1 MSASALR
8 SAARRWRSLQLFAG
22 ATVLG
27 LIAASQYYLAVR
39 LEGQEFPFIAAVVF
53 AMPFWYLW
61 ALLVPAVVFVAK
73 RLPIDRARW
82 VSRAFLHLL
91 IAFAFAVVHSAVVF
105 GVQFVAQPSA
115 EMNFQERP
123 LVAWFLVF
131 VAYEFT
137 SNMLAYGTIVGVTHA
152 VDFYRRFRERQ
163 LTAVRLETQLARA
176 QVHALRMQLN
186 PHFLFNA
193 MNSIAMLI
201 RHQER
206 DEAVRT
212 VAGLSD
218 LLRYV
223 LEDAREQEVPLGQEL
238 EFVRRY
244 LAIEEVRFRDR
255 LEVRIDAEPE
265 TLDALVPNLILQ
277 PLVENAIRHGIA
289 KRAASRLVMVSARKS
304 DGNLVVEVVDDGPGL
319 GSKRD
324 EGSGNGV
331 GIPNTRERLSRLYGE
346 RQTFEMADASTQ
358 GVVVRLTIP
367 FHTESMA
374 IVAEPT

>member
-1 MSASALR
+1 MRGNGLKRTS
-8 SAARRWRSLQLFAG
+8 RRWRALQLFAG

-27 LIAASQYYLAVR
+27 LIAASQYYLAMR
-39 LEGQEFPFIAAVVF
+39 LEGEDYPFIVALVF

-61 ALLVPAVVFVAK
+61 ALMAPAAVFVAR

-82 VSRAFLHLL
+82 ISRTALHLCIAL
-91 IAFAFAVVHSAVVF
+91 AFAFAHS
-105 GVQFVAQPSA
+105 GVMFSIQWLAQPSGTIDFA
-115 EMNFQERP
+115 EQPFFTM
-123 LVAWFLVF
+123 LMVF

-152 VDFYRRFRERQ
+152 IEFYQRFRERQ
-163 LTAVRLETQLARA
+163 LAAIQLETQLARA
-176 QVHALRMQLN
+176 QVNALRMQLN

-223 LEDAREQEVPLGQEL
+223 LEDTREQEVPLRQEL
-238 EFVRRY
+238 EFVQRY
-244 LAIEEVRFRDR
+244 LVIEEVRFRDR

-289 KRAASRLVMVSARKS
+289 KRAAARLVVVSARHS
-304 DGNLVVEVVDDGPGL
+304 EDDL
-319 GSKRD
+319 
-324 EGSGNGV
+324 N
-331 GIPNTRERLSRLYGE
+331 
-346 RQTFEMADASTQ
+346 A
-358 GVVVRLTIP
+358 
-367 FHTESMA
+367 
-374 IVAEPT
+374 